1 MTLVRLSELV
11 ACTPGI
17 TARELRDVLRLE
29 GRSSITTADIERTL
43 FSVRSMFTSESEPAS
58 VSGSTPASTSAAVAA
73 VAARCWWGIGD
84 PGSPSDHA
92 DRVGRRT
99 VVRWSGSV
107 RWCGLPAGT
116 TVGLLWDGSSDGL
129 DRHDVV
135 VAVVNSAR
143 TADLRPRR
151 PGGLLVADEC
161 HRYGSEHNCLA
172 LHQAFPRRL
181 GLSATF
187 ARPDRA
193 HETTLEPYLG
203 GVCYRLGYEQA
214 LRENVM
220 APFDLLL
227 AGVDFMPEERAAYT
241 EACQQMA
248 KAYGSLLSSGCLADD
263 LGPAFS
269 SVLSLLAR
277 EDGEVGGCARGYLRA
292 MQDRRE
298 VLDAAVAKRAALTS
312 LVPRGSSAPA
322 GDGTSRTIVFTQ
334 SIAAAEHAASL
345 LNGQGRS
352 AAAVHSGLPS
362 DRRVTLME
370 QFRSGEIAVLSA
382 PQVLDEG
389 VDVPDAD
396 LALVLGASRSRRQMV
411 QRMGRVLR
419 RKTDGRA
426 ARFVVVF
433 VNDTIE
439 DPRRGAHETF
449 LDEVTAVARHV
460 EVRDLSAQADEEDK
474 VVRTRLMHGV

>member
-1 MTLVRLSELV
+1 
-11 ACTPGI
+11 
-17 TARELRDVLRLE
+17 
-29 GRSSITTADIERTL
+29 
-43 FSVRSMFTSESEPAS
+43 
-58 VSGSTPASTSAAVAA
+58 
-73 VAARCWWGIGD
+73 
-84 PGSPSDHA
+84 
-92 DRVGRRT
+92 
-99 VVRWSGSV
+99 
-107 RWCGLPAGT
+107 
-116 TVGLLWDGSSDGL
+116 VGLLWDGSSDGL

-248 KAYGSLLSSGCLADD
+248 KAYGSLLSSGRLADD

-352 AAAVHSGLPS
+352 AAAVHSGLLS
-362 DRRVTLME
+362 DRRMTLME